1 MNHFQGAI
9 VVAKEIAYAM
19 NEAIEQR
26 RLGMLVH
33 LATKKPL
40 REVIYRDMGQRPGAG
55 LDKTA
60 VVAWEFS
67 NECASKVI
75 VPLLVQDVDD
85 ECADS
90 QLRAELRRL
99 RRASAVLGMDVRA
112 VLVGDEG
119 IVGEWIG
126 EWK

>member
-1 MNHFQGAI
+1 MNYFQGAI
-9 VVAKEIAYAM
+9 TVAKEIAYAM
-19 NEAIEQR
+19 NEAIEHR

-40 REVIYRDMGQRPGAG
+40 REVIYRAIGQHLGTG
-55 LDKTA
+55 LDMTA

-67 NECASKVI
+67 NEHASKVI
-75 VPLLVQDVDD
+75 VPLLVQDVDGD
-85 ECADS
+85 CADS

-99 RRASAVLGMDVRA
+99 RRASAVLDMSVRA

-119 IVGEWIG
+119 IVGEW
-126 EWK
+126 K

>member
-1 MNHFQGAI
+1 MNYFQGAI
-9 VVAKEIAYAM
+9 MVAKEIAYAM
-19 NEAIEQR
+19 NEAIEHR

-40 REVIYRDMGQRPGAG
+40 REVIYRAMGQHPGTG
-55 LDKTA
+55 LDMTA

-67 NECASKVI
+67 NEHASKVI
-75 VPLLVQDVDD
+75 VPLLVQDVDGD
-85 ECADS
+85 SADS

-99 RRASAVLGMDVRA
+99 RRASTALDMSVRA

-119 IVGEWIG
+119 IVGEW
-126 EWK
+126 K

>member
-9 VVAKEIAYAM
+9 MVAKEIAYAM

-40 REVIYRDMGQRPGAG
+40 REIIYRAMGQRPGAG
-55 LDKTA
+55 LDMTA

-67 NECASKVI
+67 KGHVSKIV
-75 VPLLVQDVDD
+75 VPLLVQNVDGD
-85 ECADS
+85 CADS

-99 RRASAVLGMDVRA
+99 RRAALALDMDVRA

-119 IVGEWIG
+119 IVGEW
-126 EWK
+126 K